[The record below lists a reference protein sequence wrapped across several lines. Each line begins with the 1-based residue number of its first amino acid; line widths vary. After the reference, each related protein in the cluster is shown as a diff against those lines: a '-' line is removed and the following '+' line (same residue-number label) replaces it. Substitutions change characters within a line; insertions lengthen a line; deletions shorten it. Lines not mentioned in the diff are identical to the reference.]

1 MFLLQVEFSYSQDS
15 LKFAEFVW
23 FEDHEH
29 HLHQDPLHSTSYVT
43 VVPLKV
49 NEMWM
54 VRPFNTGSKKFQ
66 IINKNE
72 SVLKNKIRIRV

>member
-1 MFLLQVEFSYSQDS
+1 MSLFQVEFSYSQDS
-15 LKFAEFVW
+15 LKIAEFVW
-23 FEDHEH
+23 FENPIH
-29 HLHQDPLHSTSYVT
+29 HLDQHPLHSTSYVT
-43 VVPLKV
+43 VVPLKA

-54 VRPFNTGSKKFQ
+54 VRPVVPGSKMSQ